1 MCEITHIN
9 TYLVRIFSL
18 PRAVDNLYL
27 NKISDIFVEL
37 SPKNALDI
45 SNVDPPSLRR
55 ISHYEIYIKEIIEE
69 PAFFDERVA

>member
-1 MCEITHIN
+1 M
-9 TYLVRIFSL
+9 
-18 PRAVDNLYL
+18 DNLHL

-55 ISHYEIYIKEIIEE
+55 ISHYEIDIEEIIEE
-69 PAFFDERVA
+69 PAFFDERIA